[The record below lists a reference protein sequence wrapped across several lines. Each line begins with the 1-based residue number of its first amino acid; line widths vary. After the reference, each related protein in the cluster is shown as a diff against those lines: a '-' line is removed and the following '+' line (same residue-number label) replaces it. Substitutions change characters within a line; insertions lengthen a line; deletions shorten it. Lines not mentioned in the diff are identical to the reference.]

1 MTESGSKHFYFS
13 FVAFQINCMCVC
25 NKYNV
30 QRLFR
35 LVRNRSHEAVQTLG
49 TKQTAKNVTTENEHT
64 KQV

>member
-1 MTESGSKHFYFS
+1 MGQSTFILVLWHFKLI
-13 FVAFQINCMCVC
+13 ACVC